1 MALALLHHPVSP
13 PGHSGTLLAKTG
25 LEKVGGVS
33 RKFFKIRLHWFLHWL
48 IQVIHV
54 EKFLRTGRTRSLEL
68 PFHMFRFL
76 PPAGESSAIGVYF
89 RGIVL
94 SVTLVQH
101 RCIVVDRG
109 GIGTVLRMSITL
121 DANMLY
127 CGLRWH
133 WYCIVDRGEIGIVL

>member
-33 RKFFKIRLHWFLHWL
+33 RKFVKIRLHWFLHWL
-48 IQVIHV
+48 IQVIKV
-54 EKFLRTGRTRSLEL
+54 EKCLRTGRTRSLEL
-68 PFHMFRFL
+68 PFQMFRFL
-76 PPAGESSAIGVYF
+76 SPAGESSAIGVYF
-89 RGIVL
+89 RVIVL

-109 GIGTVLRMSITL
+109 GIGTVLWIKL
-121 DANMLY
+121 ALVLY
-127 CGLRWH
+127 RFW
-133 WYCIVDRGEIGIVL
+133 IEVAFV

>member
-33 RKFFKIRLHWFLHWL
+33 RRFFKIRLHWFLHWL

-68 PFHMFRFL
+68 PFQMFRFL

-101 RCIVVDRG
+101 RCIVVDR
-109 GIGTVLRMSITL
+109 IVLWIEVAL
-121 DANMLY
+121 VLY
-127 CGLRWH
+127 CDILAGHNHSWTQGH
-133 WYCIVDRGEIGIVL
+133 S